1 MATGRRKRW
10 LIGLGVPV
18 ALMVAVVSLWRW
30 DWFIPLLESRA
41 SVALGRPVRIGH
53 LHVALGNPLRVTAT
67 DVAVA
72 NPPGWHGAPFA
83 QVKRLVVDVAAW
95 DYVRRGALV
104 IPLVEADQPVVR
116 LSQLPNGSDNY
127 GFRLSGWPGGP
138 SPRVGE
144 VRISRGEVYA
154 ALARLRADFK
164 IDVATHEEGGKA
176 QIVAAARGTYGGAP
190 ITAQATA
197 GAPLSLRDAA
207 EPWPVDLRLENGP
220 TRAALAGTL
229 RDPLRLAGADLRVQL
244 SGQDM
249 SQLEALTGIA
259 IPRTPPFRLTGG
271 LDFAN
276 QRVRLRDLR
285 GQVGNS
291 GLAGTLEADPWKER
305 PEVRVELQVGGSDLE
320 GTLEADPWKERP
332 EVRVDLRSRQVN
344 LVDLG
349 GFVGAA
355 PGPAASAA
363 AGPRATLLSDTPISV
378 PRLRWADVHLRY
390 RAQRIQGRSV
400 PLDNLAVALDIEN
413 GQATLHPLS
422 LGVGKGRIKAN
433 LALAPR
439 GDKSVRARADIEFQ
453 RVDVSRLMGAT
464 QSFHGAGTVS
474 GTGTLD
480 ATGDSLAALLANG
493 DGGIRL
499 GMTGGDLSAQLVN
512 LSGLQFGS
520 AVLSALGLPQRAPVK
535 CFVADLPLRQGIL
548 TLQALVLD
556 TTEGIVNGAGTVN
569 LRDESLALR
578 LRTEATHFSIGAL
591 PAPIHIGGTLRHP
604 RIVPGAELAARGGI
618 AAALGVVFPPLALLP
633 TIQFGTDDDHRCDRL
648 LAAARRKPGGER
660 LPNQGAAGST
670 R

>member
-1 MATGRRKRW
+1 MATGRRKGW

-18 ALMVAVVSLWRW
+18 ALVVGVVSLWRW
-30 DWFIPLLESRA
+30 DWFIPLLEARA

-53 LHVALGNPLRVTAT
+53 LHVALGSPLRVTAT

-72 NPPGWHGAPFA
+72 NPPGWHGPPFA

-116 LSQLPNGSDNY
+116 LSQLPDGSDNY
-127 GFRLSGWPGGP
+127 GLRFSGGAGGP
-138 SPRVGE
+138 SPRVGD
-144 VRISRGEVYA
+144 VRVSRGEVYA

-164 IDVATHEEGGKA
+164 IDVATREEGGQA

-190 ITAQATA
+190 ITAQATG
-197 GAPLSLRDAA
+197 GALLSLRDAA

-229 RDPLRLAGADLRVQL
+229 RDPLRLAGADLRLQL

-259 IPRTPPFRLTGG
+259 IPRTPPFRLAGG

-276 QRVRLRDLR
+276 RRVRLRDLR
-285 GQVGNS
+285 GQVG
-291 GLAGTLEADPWKER
+291 D
-305 PEVRVELQVGGSDLE
+305 SDLE
-320 GTLEADPWKERP
+320 GTLEADPWRERP
-332 EVRVDLRSRQVN
+332 EVTVDLRSRQVN

-355 PGPAASAA
+355 PGPAASAP
-363 AGPRATLLSDTPISV
+363 AGPRATLLPDTPISV
-378 PRLRWADVHLRY
+378 PRLQWADVHLRY

-413 GQATLHPLS
+413 GQVAVHPLS
-422 LGVGKGRIKAN
+422 FGVGKGRIKAN

-439 GDKSVRARADIEFQ
+439 GDRSVRARADIEFQ
-453 RVDVSRLMGAT
+453 RVDVSRLMEAT

-480 ATGDSLAALLANG
+480 ATGASLAALLANG
-493 DGGIRL
+493 SGGIRL
-499 GMTGGDLSAQLVN
+499 GMTGGDLSALLVN

-520 AVLSALGLPQRAPVK
+520 ALLSALGLPQRAPVE

-569 LRDESLALR
+569 LRDESLDLR
-578 LRTEATHFSIGAL
+578 LRTEATHFSIGSL

-604 RIVPGAELAARGGI
+604 RIVPGAELAVRGGI

-648 LAAARRKPGGER
+648 LAEARLKPGGER
-660 LPNQGAAGST
+660 LPNRGAAEN
-670 R
+670 RR